1 MPFKDKSRRDDYM
14 RGYMQQYLKRRYDER
29 WPIAVNLLGGQ
40 CVQCGATERLQFDHI
55 DPRDKR
61 FEIADRL
68 AQYAWPRL
76 MVELSK
82 CQLLCERCH
91 IAKGKAD
98 TDAGR
103 HPQAAR
109 RAQRAQLGAGA

>member
-1 MPFKDKSRRDDYM
+1 MPFARKEDHNN
-14 RGYMQQYLKRRYDER
+14 YLKRYLKQRYDER
-29 WPIAVNLLGGQ
+29 WPIAVKMLGGQ
-40 CVQCGATERLQFDHI
+40 CVECGATERLQFDHI
-55 DPRDKR
+55 DPRHKS

-68 AQYAWPRL
+68 AQYAWPRI
-76 MVELSK
+76 MVELAK

-91 IAKGKAD
+91 IEKGKAD
-98 TDAGR
+98 TVAGR